1 MVFGADQKD
10 ARQMPRT
17 DSRSAR
23 EEWQADAVQ
32 VAAVT
37 PVLRMKVLL
46 LFSQLALLTP
56 TLRVEKVRVNLQK
69 IPHLGQK

>member
-1 MVFGADQKD
+1 MTLRKVVFRTDQKD
-10 ARQMPRT
+10 MPRP
-17 DSRSAR
+17 DRCPAR
-23 EEWQADAVQ
+23 EEWYADAVQ

-56 TLRVEKVRVNLQK
+56 TLCVEKVRLE
-69 IPHLGQK
+69 